1 MQGSAARVRSKGSA
15 SARIMTAFIPMVEQS
30 AILDRIGASANGFVL
45 LERICGQKERDES
58 VGRIGDNSE
67 EDADSCFVSNA
78 NV

>member
-1 MQGSAARVRSKGSA
+1 
-15 SARIMTAFIPMVEQS
+15 MVEQS